1 MMQRWYPENVL
12 EKIIIDNYHVAPMP
26 LTKWFL
32 LGTKI
37 KLQEL
42 NDCLTFKHILRKF
55 IYTTNTQP
63 NITFGLTLVSQY
75 MSAWRKPYLQLANI
89 NI

>member
-1 MMQRWYPENVL
+1 
-12 EKIIIDNYHVAPMP
+12 MP

-75 MSAWRKPYLQLANI
+75 MSA
-89 NI
+89 